1 VPVGVGRHALIL
13 GPRFRG
19 LSLGCALVKVVPSPY
34 AARLARTPLTQH
46 EVVVEGV
53 RAAYWEY
60 GTPGQG
66 PTLLFVHGFR
76 GDHHGL
82 EPVIAYLPGVHIIA
96 PDLPGFGL
104 SEPLPGEHS
113 IDGYAG
119 WVRAFS
125 AALDLGADTIVLGH
139 SFGTIVVAAALAAG
153 LPAASVILVNPI
165 AAPALSGPNALGT
178 RLANLYY
185 RIGGALPE
193 SVGGA
198 LLKNRLVVRGS
209 SIVLAKTKDRS
220 LRRWIHNQHD
230 RYFSGYANRRV
241 VLEAFRASVGH
252 DVTEYAARLRLPVHL
267 VAAEH
272 DDITFVKDVEALQRM
287 LREATLTVIPE
298 VGHLVH
304 YETPEAAAREIARIA
319 AVPVG

>member
-1 VPVGVGRHALIL
+1 M
-13 GPRFRG
+13 
-19 LSLGCALVKVVPSPY
+19 KVVPSPY
-34 AARLARTPLTQH
+34 ASRLARTPVQQH
-46 EVVVEGV
+46 EIDIDGV
-53 RAAYWEY
+53 PASYWEY
-60 GTPGQG
+60 GTAGEG

-82 EPVIAYLPGVHIIA
+82 EPVIAFLPGVHILA

-104 SEPLPGEHS
+104 SEPLAGEHS
-113 IDGYAG
+113 IDGYAA
-119 WVRAFS
+119 WVRAFA
-125 AALDLGADTIVLGH
+125 AALGLDERTVVLGH
-139 SFGTIVVAAALAAG
+139 SFGTIVVARALAAG
-153 LPAASVILVNPI
+153 LPAARAILVNPI

-185 RIGGALPE
+185 LVGGALPE

-209 SIVLAKTKDRS
+209 SIVLAKTKDKA

-252 DVTEYAARLRLPVHL
+252 DVTEWAADIRVPVHL

-272 DDITFVKDVEALQRM
+272 DDITFVKDVEALQR
-287 LREATLTVIPE
+287 LLPDATLTVIPD

-304 YETPEAAAREIARIA
+304 YETPEAAAREIARVA